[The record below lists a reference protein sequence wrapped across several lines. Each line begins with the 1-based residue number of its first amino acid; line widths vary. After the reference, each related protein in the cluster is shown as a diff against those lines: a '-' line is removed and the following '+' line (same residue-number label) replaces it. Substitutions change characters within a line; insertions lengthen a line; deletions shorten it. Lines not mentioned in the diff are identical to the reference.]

1 MNKHSIAASLVGAAL
16 LSGTLAAQDTT
27 RKVKSEQRVQISKG
41 EVTLPKIDTVFVTR
55 RDTVYVRWTDT
66 VRTTRYVPQ
75 TFVRV
80 DTMMVPVER
89 KIVRNLLY
97 VGLYTGM
104 TAPVSEADVLYTNGV
119 HVGGMIGW
127 DGLNQFL
134 GVRGKAEFAELG
146 RQYTS
151 AATLLTNT
159 APMLGSLGVDLKV
172 MPLNLNGWR
181 LYGIGGISAN
191 TYKGLATIASAGEG
205 VSDPATGGW
214 YTPASSGWST
224 LFGFNAGGGADVQ
237 LGRHDMFIEAR
248 AVALQSKGAQTW
260 TVPISLGLRFF

>member
-1 MNKHSIAASLVGAAL
+1 MNRQRIAASLVAVVL
-16 LSGTLAAQDTT
+16 LSGALAAQDTT
-27 RKVKSEQRVQISKG
+27 RKVGSEQRVQISKG
-41 EVTLPKIDTVFVTR
+41 EVALPRVDTVYVTR

-66 VRTTRYVPQ
+66 VRTRHYVPQ

-89 KIVRNLLY
+89 KISRNPLY

-104 TAPVSEADVLYTNGV
+104 TSPVSEADVLYTNGV
-119 HVGGMIGW
+119 HVGALVGW

-146 RQYTS
+146 RQFTS
-151 AATLLTNT
+151 ASTLRASE
-159 APMLGSLGVDLKV
+159 APLMGSLGLDLKV

-181 LYGIGGISAN
+181 LYGVGGISAN
-191 TYKGLATIASAGEG
+191 SFKGLATVASSGEG
-205 VSDPATGGW
+205 VLDPTTGGW
-214 YTPASSGWST
+214 YTPASTGWST